1 MRNIKAEF
9 LHNKL
14 LLSVYESEI
23 KERAVWTTKSINVN
37 GVQLDVYSAGME
49 LRGITY
55 GEARPTKI
63 VIDDGEDSDAVENL
77 EQRDKLLNWFNEV
90 VENLGDSYT
99 CLEVIGTILHP
110 ESLLERLLH
119 RPDFTGRRYAAV
131 IQFST
136 AQTLWDEWKR
146 RFTELRDEH
155 RLETARKFFE
165 QHQEEMLTGTEVLW
179 KQKED
184 YYELMCQ
191 LVTRGRRAFFK
202 EKQNE
207 PRSAEYRLFAP
218 EGFAY
223 FNLQNVKIV
232 LQKSHTL
239 RSLTSTTETET
250 LLNEL
255 MVFGFLDSAMGGS
268 SRGHKADLAAIATVG
283 IDRYGYCYVLDMW
296 LQRATP
302 TQQVKHIFELNE
314 RWNYRLFGVEANCFQ
329 ALLLLPIEE
338 ECQQL
343 KAAGRNNWR
352 LTVEPVTHKQNK
364 ISRIASLEPLIT
376 NGWLLFNER
385 LPQQFFQQCRDF
397 PQSPHDDALDA
408 LEGAVALARR
418 HSPLLNNLSR
428 TANTSSRRS
437 LKALN
442 NF

>member
-1 MRNIKAEF
+1 
-9 LHNKL
+9 
-14 LLSVYESEI
+14 
-23 KERAVWTTKSINVN
+23 
-37 GVQLDVYSAGME
+37 
-49 LRGITY
+49 
-55 GEARPTKI
+55 
-63 VIDDGEDSDAVENL
+63 
-77 EQRDKLLNWFNEV
+77 
-90 VENLGDSYT
+90 
-99 CLEVIGTILHP
+99 
-110 ESLLERLLH
+110 
-119 RPDFTGRRYAAV
+119 
-131 IQFST
+131 
-136 AQTLWDEWKR
+136 
-146 RFTELRDEH
+146 
-155 RLETARKFFE
+155 
-165 QHQEEMLTGTEVLW
+165 MLTGTEVLW

-218 EGFAY
+218 EGFTY
-223 FNLQNVKIV
+223 FNLQNEKIV
-232 LQKSHTL
+232 LQKSPTQK
-239 RSLTSTTETET
+239 SLASTIETET
-250 LLNEL
+250 MLTEL
-255 MVFGFLDSAMGGS
+255 TVFGFLDSAMGAS

-296 LQRATP
+296 SQRVTP
-302 TQQVKHIFELNE
+302 TQQVKRIFELNE
-314 RWNYRLFGVEANCFQ
+314 RWSYRLFGVEANCFQ

-338 ECQQL
+338 ERQQL

-397 PQSPHDDALDA
+397 PESPHDDALDA

-428 TANTSSRRS
+428 TANVSSRRS